1 VVKIKEDTLGKR
13 ASEIE
18 ELDKKVID
26 LERTLEALEIKKS
39 GVERQSELS
48 KK

>member
-1 VVKIKEDTLGKR
+1 MVKIKEDTLGKR
-13 ASEIE
+13 ANEIE

-26 LERTLEALEIKKS
+26 LERTLEALEIKKN